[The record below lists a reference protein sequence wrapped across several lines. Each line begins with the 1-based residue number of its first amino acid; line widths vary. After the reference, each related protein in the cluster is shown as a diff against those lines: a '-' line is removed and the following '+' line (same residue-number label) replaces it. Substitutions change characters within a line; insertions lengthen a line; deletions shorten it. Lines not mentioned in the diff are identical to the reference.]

1 MHSPT
6 ARPGDGSVRTRK
18 VALLVADG
26 VQGEQIAAIQA
37 ALLAE
42 GAVGRLVGPR
52 IGPFRTAEGETMEAD
67 ASLENEPG
75 FLFDALVLPDGA
87 EGVELLF
94 ANAHTE
100 QFIKDQF
107 LHGKTI
113 LALGASA
120 TLLAEA
126 KIPETLP
133 SGDAD
138 PGVLRG
144 TAENFESTI
153 EAFVAALARHRHPAR
168 EIGALVVDAGPA

>member
-1 MHSPT
+1 VP
-6 ARPGDGSVRTRK
+6 
-18 VALLVADG
+18 
-26 VQGEQIAAIQA
+26 
-37 ALLAE
+37 
-42 GAVGRLVGPR
+42 RLVGPHVGA
-52 IGPFRTAEGETMEAD
+52 IVTADGGSLDAD

-75 FLFDALVLPDGA
+75 FLFDALVLPDGEKA
-87 EGVELLF
+87 VAALATDG
-94 ANAHTE
+94 HTME
-100 QFIKDQF
+100 FIKDQYQ
-107 LHGKTI
+107 HGKTI

-153 EAFVAALARHRHPAR
+153 EAFVAALARHRHSAR
-168 EIGALVVDAGPA
+168 EIGALVVDAG